1 MNLKKILI
9 ALLLVIMIPAQ
20 APVQASEE
28 SIRAAIQNQINQRH
42 PSLPSGFW
50 EGLGT
55 AAIPVIKQMYAEST
69 SANEKTFLI
78 DGLGHFD
85 DPSVGAFLENEVKS
99 TQNEV
104 LKKKLLSAVIQS
116 EGEAAFDFVEPYL
129 KDSDGHIRLSVAR
142 GLMAYE
148 QNEKIKKRIAEFK
161 ANEKSSWVLADLKK
175 SGPAEALQ
183 KTRKQVEANPAKD
196 SVKPVAAVKTVP
208 PLPEKNWAGIWRGS
222 YVTENKMIL
231 VEANLVLTDSNA
243 NPLKWRV
250 EYKMPKEVKQEWRNG
265 EFTLHYFQTNRAH
278 WIELR
283 NAKSD
288 TVFLAQ
294 RKVK

>member
-1 MNLKKILI
+1 MNLKKIFT
-9 ALLLVIMIPAQ
+9 ALLLVLMIPAQ
-20 APVQASEE
+20 ANEE
-28 SIRAAIQNQINQRH
+28 SIRSSIQNQINQRH

-85 DPSVGAFLENEVKS
+85 DPSVAAFLENEVKA

-104 LKKKLLSAVIQS
+104 LRKKLLSAVIQS
-116 EGEAAFDFVEPYL
+116 EGERAFEFVEPYL

-142 GLMAYE
+142 GLMAHE
-148 QNEKIKKRIAEFK
+148 QNEKIKKRMAEFK
-161 ANEKSSWVLADLKK
+161 AKEKSSWVLADLKK
-175 SGPAEALQ
+175 LGPTESLQ
-183 KTRKQVEANPAKD
+183 KTRKQLDASPVKD
-196 SVKPVAAVKTVP
+196 VGTVKPVMTTKIIP
-208 PLPEKNWAGIWRGS
+208 PLPEKNWAGIWRGT

-231 VEANLVLTDSNA
+231 MEANLVLADSNS

-250 EYKMPKEVKQEWRNG
+250 EYKMPKQVKQEWKSG
-265 EFTLHYFQTNRAH
+265 EFTTHYFQTNRAH

-283 NAKSD
+283 NAKLD
-288 TVFLAQ
+288 IVFLAQ
-294 RKVK
+294 RKSL